1 MVSVKYKILIIKSVT
16 TMGIKMERE
25 RKFRN
30 FHKASYDSICD
41 DKNDYYDLV
50 VVINLNKNLN
60 KLKKYA

>member
-30 FHKASYDSICD
+30 FHKASNDSICD
-41 DKNDYYDLV
+41 DKNDHSDAHACRC
-50 VVINLNKNLN
+50 NKFEQ
-60 KLKKYA
+60 KS

>member
-1 MVSVKYKILIIKSVT
+1 
-16 TMGIKMERE
+16 MGIKMERE